1 MIEGNIIGDKI
12 HINIITQFDKA
23 LKENIPLD
31 IISRVFSKITHI
43 APIIYAKI
51 K

>member
-1 MIEGNIIGDKI
+1 MIRGSIIGDKT
-12 HINIITQFDKA
+12 HINIITQFDKE

-31 IISRVFSKITHI
+31 IISNSFSKITHI
-43 APIIYAKI
+43 APIIYEKI